1 MDRQSVKRVIGQ
13 AATALLAL
21 ALSAAPAWAAPPR
34 RIVSMNVCV
43 DQYLILLA
51 DPEQIGALSRF
62 SRDPTMSFYASRASR
77 YPVSRSSVEEVL
89 ALKPD
94 MVFASPYRSKAAFKP
109 LERRG
114 VPILEIGAADTF
126 DQMLAQARQ
135 IAAAVGHPERGE
147 ALVAQMRARL
157 AAVEAQPKVRG
168 VAAYYQRRGFVTGE
182 GTLVDDIM
190 RRAGFENLATRMK
203 LGPIAQLPLEAMLRA
218 RPDYLILESD
228 PQPDNGTA
236 MLSHPALDRIVPPG
250 RRLYIPAAMTVC
262 GGPFFPDAI
271 ALLQDQAARAPTR

>member
-1 MDRQSVKRVIGQ
+1 VKRVIGQ
-13 AATALLAL
+13 AAALLAI
-21 ALSAAPAWAAPPR
+21 ALSAGPACAAPPK

-51 DPEQIGALSRF
+51 DPQQIGALSRF
-62 SRDPTMSFYASRASR
+62 SRDPTMSFYASRAAR

-94 MVFASPYRSKAAFKP
+94 MVFASPYRSKAAFRP

-157 AAVEAQPKVRG
+157 AVVEARPKAKG

-190 RRAGFENLATRMK
+190 RRAGFENLARRMK
-203 LGPIAQLPLEAMLRA
+203 LGPLAQVSLEAMLRA
-218 RPDYLILESD
+218 HPDYLILESNL
-228 PQPDNGTA
+228 PPDNGAA
-236 MLSHPALDRIVPPG
+236 MLAHPALARIVPPA
-250 RRLYIPAAMTVC
+250 RRLFIPAAMTVC

-271 ALLQDQAARAPTR
+271 ALLQDQAARAPVR